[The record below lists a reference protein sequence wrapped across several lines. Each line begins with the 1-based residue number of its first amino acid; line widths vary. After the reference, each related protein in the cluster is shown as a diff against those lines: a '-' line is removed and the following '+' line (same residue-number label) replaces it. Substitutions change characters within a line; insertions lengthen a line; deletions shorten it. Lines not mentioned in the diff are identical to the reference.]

1 MAHWWVPPY
10 SIRND
15 IVDVAFVD
23 ISELGDYIG
32 LAFGG
37 NAPSYWDRALGLI
50 SMPSFVIKT

>member
-1 MAHWWVPPY
+1 MPPY

-15 IVDVAFVD
+15 IVDVALVD

-32 LAFGG
+32 LVIGG

-50 SMPSFVIKT
+50 SMTSFVIKT